1 LLKLAVRKVEKCRE
15 LAYNNTMSEIDKI
28 HDKLFKETFKKKE
41 NAETLMK
48 KVLPEEIKKRL
59 DFSDIEVGPTDYVS
73 KKFKDFFSD
82 IVIKTKI
89 KSKKG
94 KRIDTDVCLILE
106 HKIEG
111 RKTIFIQFLQYMVH
125 EWQKDI
131 DEKKPLRIIIP
142 LVFYHGEKDWKVP
155 RAFVDQFEVD
165 DEVKAFLLNYR
176 YILFDTKSWDFRNEN
191 NQELKNNIFLLT
203 AMAMMK
209 YFHSDDTESILE
221 IFKFWHEKGFTDDV
235 ENVVFFLIYISDT
248 RNISVDQLKKMLEE
262 SKIDGGEIMQTLG
275 QRLRDEGKEKW
286 IKEGKFE
293 TAKRMLNDGLPIESI
308 VKYTGLTEKE
318 IKALTS

>member
-1 LLKLAVRKVEKCRE
+1 
-15 LAYNNTMSEIDKI
+15 MSEIDKI

-41 NAETLMK
+41 NAIAFMK
-48 KVLPEEIKKRL
+48 TVLPEEIKKRI
-59 DFSDIEVGPTDYVS
+59 DFSEIEIGPTDYVS

-82 IVIKTKI
+82 IVIKTI
-89 KSKKG
+89 LKSKEDG
-94 KRIDTDVCLILE
+94 RINTDVCFILE

-111 RKTIFIQFLQYMVH
+111 RKRIFIQFLQYMVH

-142 LVFYHGEKDWKVP
+142 IVFYHGERDWKIP
-155 RAFVDQFEVD
+155 REFVDQFDVD

-176 YILFDTKSWDFRNEN
+176 YMLFDTGSWDFRNED
-191 NQELKNNIFLLT
+191 NQELKNNVFLLT

-248 RNISVDQLKKMLEE
+248 RNISVDQLKKMLEK
-262 SKIDGGEIMQTLG
+262 SKIKGGEIMETLG
-275 QRLRDEGKEKW
+275 QRLREEGEK
-286 IKEGKFE
+286 KAMLK
-293 TAKRMLNDGLPIESI
+293 TAKELIKRGVDKDIIASATGLPLEKIEE
-308 VKYTGLTEKE
+308 LAA
-318 IKALTS
+318 KAH

>member
-1 LLKLAVRKVEKCRE
+1 
-15 LAYNNTMSEIDKI
+15 MSEIDKI
-28 HDKLFKETFKKKE
+28 NDKLFKETFKKKE
-41 NAETLMK
+41 NAKAFMK
-48 KVLPEEIKKRL
+48 KVLPEEIKKRI
-59 DFSDIEVGPTDYVS
+59 DFSNIEIGPTDYVS

-82 IVIKTKI
+82 IVIKTKL

-94 KRIDTDVCLILE
+94 KRINTDVCLILE

-111 RKTIFIQFLQYMVH
+111 RKKIFIQFLQYMVH

-155 RAFVDQFEVD
+155 QAFVDQFDVD

-176 YILFDTKSWDFRNEN
+176 YILFDTKSWDFRNES
-191 NQELKNNIFLLT
+191 NQELKNNVFLLT

-209 YFHSDDTESILE
+209 YFYTDDTESILE

-235 ENVVFFLIYISDT
+235 ENVIFFLIYISDT

-262 SKIDGGEIMQTLG
+262 SKIDGGEIMETLG
-275 QRLRDEGKEKW
+275 QRLRNEGREEGKKIGYEEGEK
-286 IKEGKFE
+286 KGEKNAKLK
-293 TAKRMLNDGLPIESI
+293 TAKELIKRGVDKDIIAGATGLP
-308 VKYTGLTEKE
+308 LEKVE
-318 IKALTS
+318 ELAAKMH